1 MNTLLIVIGVVAMVA
16 GIGCAI
22 GIAAYNSSRY
32 ESKNKKRFT
41 IVPILIAIGLA
52 AIILGNSFTIIP
64 TGYSGVRTRFGQ
76 VNAVVVDKGF
86 HWKTPF
92 VETVYLVNN
101 KQQDMTIESMIW
113 GETKEKTPA
122 YATDVVITY
131 QINENSSAWLYSN
144 VSNLKSLIDDK
155 LVASALK
162 SAMVELDVETVTN
175 RSYVEPLLVSKLQKA
190 TNEKYGENVIIIKN
204 TVINDMDFEE
214 SYNQAIA
221 NKSIASQN
229 KQKQEIENETAIA
242 KAEADKKV
250 AIAAAEAEAETKR
263 IAAEAEAEAI
273 LTRAN
278 AEAEANRKLTESLTE
293 AVIKNKTIEKWDGSL
308 PMVNGSNADPIIKIE

>member
-1 MNTLLIVIGVVAMVA
+1 MNTLLIVIGVVAMIA

-22 GIAAYNSSRY
+22 GIAVYNNSLY

-41 IVPILIAIGLA
+41 IVPILIAVGLA
-52 AIILGNSFTIIP
+52 AIILGNSFKIIP

-76 VNAVVVDKGF
+76 VNAAVVDKGF

-92 VETVYLVNN
+92 VEKIYLVNN
-101 KQQDMTIESMIW
+101 KQQDITIGSTIW
-113 GETKEKTPA
+113 GETKEKTPI

-131 QINENSSAWLYSN
+131 QINENFSAWLYSN
-144 VSNLKSLIDDK
+144 VTNLKSLIDDK

-175 RSYVEPLLVSKLQKA
+175 RSYVEPLLADKLQKA
-190 TNEKYGENVIIIKN
+190 VNEKYGENVIIIKN
-204 TVINDMDFEE
+204 TVINNMDFEE
-214 SYNQAIA
+214 SYNLAIA

-229 KQKQEIENETAIA
+229 KQRQEIENETAIS

-250 AIAAAEAEAETKR
+250 AIAVAEAEAETKR

-278 AEAEANRKLTESLTE
+278 AEAEANRKLAESLTE
-293 AVIKNKTIEKWDGSL
+293 AIIKNKTIEKWDGGL
-308 PMVNGSNADPIIKIE
+308 PKVTGDSDPIIKID